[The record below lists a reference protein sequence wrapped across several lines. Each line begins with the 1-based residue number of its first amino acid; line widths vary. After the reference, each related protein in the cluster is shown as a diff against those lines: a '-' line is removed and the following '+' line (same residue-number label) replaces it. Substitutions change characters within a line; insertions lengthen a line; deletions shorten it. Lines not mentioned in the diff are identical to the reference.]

1 VNVTVSGVSDA
12 PVITQGAGPL
22 AVTMSEDGSPT
33 AWSAPTL
40 GATDVDTASASLVW
54 SVSSAASNGTA
65 TVSGTAAAP
74 TTFTYAPNADF
85 NGSDSFVV
93 QVTDGALTDTIT
105 VNVTISGV
113 NDLFTSLDGN
123 TTTAVSHPENV
134 LSVVTLTATDDDN
147 QSLTYSIS
155 GGTDSALFEI
165 NATTNALQFIAHP
178 DYEYPHDSNGDN
190 AYAVTVIVS
199 DGTLT
204 DAIGEKIA
212 QTFSIVLS
220 DVFLP
225 SVNTSAPSYI
235 TSNSATLH
243 GEIEDSG
250 EDPEGISEKG
260 FVLGSTPDPSR
271 GDIGVID
278 LPAGA
283 GVGDFVHAAEGLSAG
298 SIYYFRSYAINS
310 EGSRYGPQRRF
321 VTAKHE
327 SFGSLVNAIDKTS
340 GWWSSE
346 WLGDF
351 YATGSDWIY
360 HADFGWLFVYGD
372 NPTNL
377 WLWHQHLG
385 WIWVS
390 DATFPYFYSSK
401 LSNWLL
407 WKQTKGNVAV
417 FFDYSQ
423 SHWISHSLVTS
434 P

>member
-1 VNVTVSGVSDA
+1 
-12 PVITQGAGPL
+12 
-22 AVTMSEDGSPT
+22 
-33 AWSAPTL
+33 
-40 GATDVDTASASLVW
+40 
-54 SVSSAASNGTA
+54 
-65 TVSGTAAAP
+65 
-74 TTFTYAPNADF
+74 
-85 NGSDSFVV
+85 
-93 QVTDGALTDTIT
+93 
-105 VNVTISGV
+105 
-113 NDLFTSLDGN
+113 
-123 TTTAVSHPENV
+123 
-134 LSVVTLTATDDDN
+134 VVTLTATDDDN